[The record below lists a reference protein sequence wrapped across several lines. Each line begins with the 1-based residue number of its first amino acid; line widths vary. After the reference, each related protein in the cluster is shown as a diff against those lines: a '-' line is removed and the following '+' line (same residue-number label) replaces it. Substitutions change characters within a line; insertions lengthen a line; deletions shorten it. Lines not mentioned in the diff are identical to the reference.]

1 MLFAPAI
8 AHSAFYLAQDGTLEE
23 ADKLQ
28 TLWLRKEDI
37 QYYEVFDSICA
48 VAPHMKICIGSSPQ
62 EAVPFA
68 TMCVLGPEDTD
79 AELLGKPVANT
90 RVSASAWIRGQ
101 SNDILEC
108 KM

>member
-1 MLFAPAI
+1 MK
-8 AHSAFYLAQDGTLEE
+8 HDGTLEE

-37 QYYEVFDSICA
+37 QYYEVFDSVCA
-48 VAPHMKICIGSSPQ
+48 VAPHIKICIGSSPQ

-68 TMCVLGPEDTD
+68 TMCVLGPEDMD

-90 RVSASAWIRGQ
+90 RVSAPALIRRQDAG
-101 SNDILEC
+101 NKI
-108 KM
+108 